1 MSNIPRIGFLGAGK
15 MARALAGGWVRAGL
29 MPPERLMASDPDAGA
44 RAEFVRETGGK
55 ATEDNTQ
62 VVCESP
68 VFVLAV
74 KPQFLAGLLEEI
86 RSSVTGLHLTI
97 SIAAGFPLQ
106 RLSEGLGPKTRLIRV
121 MPNTP
126 CLVGASATAYA
137 AGPNAKPEDLRLVD
151 RLFNSVGKAWQV
163 AEPLL
168 DAVTGLSGS
177 GPAYGF
183 LILEA
188 LADGGVKMGLPR
200 DVALQLAT
208 QTLLGAAQMI
218 QETNLH
224 PGVLKD
230 QVASPG
236 GTTIAGLHALERAGL
251 RSALMDA
258 VEAATKRSQELGQ
271 G

>member
-15 MARALAGGWVRAGL
+15 MARALARGWVRAGL
-29 MPPERLMASDPDAGA
+29 TMAERLTASDPDPAA
-44 RAEFVRETGGK
+44 RAEFVRETGGT
-55 ATEDNTQ
+55 AIEDNSQ

-68 VFVLAV
+68 VVVLAV
-74 KPQFLAGLLEEI
+74 KPQYLTGLLEEI
-86 RSSVTGLHLTI
+86 RPSITGLHLAI
-97 SIAAGFPLQ
+97 SIAAGYPLL
-106 RLSEGLGPKTRLIRV
+106 RLGEALGPKTRLIRV

-126 CLVGASATAYA
+126 CLVGASASAYA
-137 AGPNAKPEDLRLVD
+137 PGPTARAEDLRLVD

-163 AEPLL
+163 PETAL

-177 GPAYGF
+177 GPAYAF
-183 LILEA
+183 VMLEA

-200 DVALQLAT
+200 EVALQLAA
-208 QTLLGAAQMI
+208 QTLLGASMMV
-218 QETNLH
+218 QETGLH

-236 GTTIAGLHALERAGL
+236 GTTIAGLHALERCGVRA
-251 RSALMDA
+251 ALIDA